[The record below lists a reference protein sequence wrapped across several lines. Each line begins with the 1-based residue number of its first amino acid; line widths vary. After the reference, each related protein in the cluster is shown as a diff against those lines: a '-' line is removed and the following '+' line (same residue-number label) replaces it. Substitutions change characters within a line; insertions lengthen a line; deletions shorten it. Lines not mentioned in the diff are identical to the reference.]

1 MKACWYERNGP
12 ADEVLVVGDMADP
25 APGVGEV
32 VVRMKSSAVN
42 PSDVKSRMGLRAKM
56 TLKRQVPHSD
66 GAGEIVAVGSG
77 VPAARLGERVW
88 VFNAAYLRAGGTA
101 AELCALPAEFAVPLP
116 QGLDDAQG
124 ACLGIPV
131 MTAHRCLFA
140 DGSPTGQTVLVSGG
154 AGVVGHYAVQLA
166 RWAGAE
172 VIATVSGEA
181 KATHA
186 KAAGAHHVINYRGEN
201 VAERVKEIT
210 GGRGLTAS
218 SRSTGREPAAGS
230 GDAEA
235 RGRAGLYGSKS
246 PTAEAALLCLDRE
259 ERRAAAGASTR
270 SPAAAR
276 SASATSRA
284 GSPRPRA
291 VQHRRTGE
299 PGEDRRGPSHRR
311 GRQQDRPR
319 RGGYPLGFS
328 TAWLKTKKGRGSET
342 PA

>member
-25 APGVGEV
+25 APAAGEV
-32 VVRMKSSAVN
+32 VVRMRSSAVN

-66 GAGEIVAVGSG
+66 GAGEIVAVGTG
-77 VPAARLGERVW
+77 VAASRIGERVW

-116 QGLDDAQG
+116 KGLDDAQG

-181 KATHA
+181 KAA
-186 KAAGAHHVINYRGEN
+186 QARAAGAHHVINYRREN
-201 VAERVKEIT
+201 VAEQVKAIT
-210 GGRGLTAS
+210 SGRGLDRIVEVELGENLQQDLAMLKPE
-218 SRSTGREPAAGS
+218 GVLAF
-230 GDAEA
+230 
-235 RGRAGLYGSKS
+235 YGSKT
-246 PTAEAALLCLDRE
+246 PTAELPFYASIVKNVVLRPVLVYTITPQQRAQCFRDIERWVADGRALFNI
-259 ERRAAAGASTR
+259 
-270 SPAAAR
+270 AAR
-276 SASATSRA
+276 VSLARTAEAHRTVED
-284 GSPRPRA
+284 GSKIGHVVVDIP
-291 VQHRRTGE
+291 
-299 PGEDRRGPSHRR
+299 
-311 GRQQDRPR
+311 
-319 RGGYPLGFS
+319 
-328 TAWLKTKKGRGSET
+328 
-342 PA
+342 